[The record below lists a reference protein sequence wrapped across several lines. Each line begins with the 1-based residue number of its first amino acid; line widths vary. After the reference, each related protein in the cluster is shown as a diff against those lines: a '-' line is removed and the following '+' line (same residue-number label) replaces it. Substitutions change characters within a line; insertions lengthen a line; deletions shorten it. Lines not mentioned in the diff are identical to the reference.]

1 MKRWLSA
8 MRLRTL
14 PLAASCILAGSSAA
28 WSDSLSPWPILLWG
42 LLTTFLLQILSNLAN
57 DYGDFAKGTDNAN
70 RVGPARAMQS
80 GAISKREMESALVI
94 VALACLTSGI
104 MLLHTALTPRGMFL
118 HAIGFLMLGLIAI
131 LAAFRYTVGKNPYG
145 YKGLGDLFVFLFFG
159 LVGVCGIAFLHAGS
173 FSLDCILPAMTIGL
187 LSTGVLNL
195 NNLRDH
201 ENDKTSG
208 KMTLVVKMG
217 FAKGKVYHVTLIGL
231 ACISGIMWTVFFA
244 SGIIASAAALPLI
257 VQLGLL
263 PKVFRTNNPSEL
275 DPELKKVALLTFAT
289 ALLWFVGCITM

>member
-80 GAISKREMESALVI
+80 GAISKREMEPALVI

-145 YKGLGDLFVFLFFG
+145 YKGLGDVFVFLFFG
-159 LVGVCGIAFLHAGS
+159 LVGVCGIAFLHAGN
-173 FSLDCILPAMTIGL
+173 FSLDWILPAMTIGL

-263 PKVFRTNNPSEL
+263 PKVFRTNNSSEL